1 MQSPQM
7 SWRDAIRA
15 ALQYAGK
22 PQTCQD
28 LTQVIHTQGYR
39 ILSGAT
45 PEQTVASQLS
55 QMTRSDQALYDPT
68 IRRTS
73 RGYFEFIA
81 DTLSSPGDEKPLE
94 EQDYIEE
101 DDDPTDID
109 SKIRVAC
116 YGLHWDRGRV
126 DWAKPQ
132 LLGQA
137 YPGASQLDF
146 ADQNGIYVL
155 HQNRFPVYVGQTT
168 DSLYS
173 RLRHHD
179 RTKAARWETFSWF
192 GLREVDDYSG
202 DLPSATKSTCRDV
215 QT

>member
-22 PQTCQD
+22 PQTSQEI
-28 LTQVIHTQGYR
+28 TQVIHDQGYR
-39 ILSGAT
+39 TLSGAT
-45 PEQTVASQLS
+45 PEQTVASHLS
-55 QMTRSDQALYDPT
+55 QMTRSEQALYDPT
-68 IRRTS
+68 IRRIS
-73 RGYFEFIA
+73 RGYFEFIT
-81 DTLSSPGDEKPLE
+81 DTLAPTGDQEPLE
-94 EQDYIEE
+94 GQDHLEE
-101 DDDPTDID
+101 DDDPNA
-109 SKIRVAC
+109 SVGKIRVAC

-137 YPGASQLDF
+137 YTGASLLNF

-168 DSLYS
+168 DSLYN
-173 RLRHHD
+173 RLRNHD
-179 RTKAARWETFSWF
+179 RTKSARWDTFSWF
-192 GLREVDDYSG
+192 GFREVADSSG
-202 DLPSATKSTCRDV
+202 ELKPLGGGVDARI
-215 QT
+215 